1 VGHYVIIGGCVFS
14 PVLYAWYKWL
24 DKAFPGNSGKVV
36 MKKVCKYPD
45 PVGSRDFPSDSVRI
59 LNRQGIGHIAQIY
72 SAFAIVQ

>member
-1 VGHYVIIGGCVFS
+1 MGHYVIIGGCVFS

-45 PVGSRDFPSDSVRI
+45 PVGSRGFFRRI
-59 LNRQGIGHIAQIY
+59 RSGSLIDRE
-72 SAFAIVQ
+72 SCTFE